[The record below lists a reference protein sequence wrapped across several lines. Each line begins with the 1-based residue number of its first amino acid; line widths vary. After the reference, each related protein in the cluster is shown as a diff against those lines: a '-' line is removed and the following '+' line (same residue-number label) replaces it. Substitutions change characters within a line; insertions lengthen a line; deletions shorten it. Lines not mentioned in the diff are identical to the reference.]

1 MMLHQHAALKDLGII
16 IISRSRLHTILYH
29 NRESEGEEEEEDEE
43 DLGWC

>member
-1 MMLHQHAALKDLGII
+1 MLHQHALKDLGII
-16 IISRSRLHTILYH
+16 IISRLHTTLYH